1 MDKSNLESDE
11 KFKKMLILVFRGNC
25 AVLNTLC
32 AVTDYSDILL
42 LNFFRQPTHVPTE
55 SHFYLTDSI

>member
-1 MDKSNLESDE
+1 MKNS
-11 KFKKMLILVFRGNC
+11 KMLNLVFRGNC

-32 AVTDYSDILL
+32 AVTDYSDISV
-42 LNFFRQPTHVPTE
+42 LNFFRQPTHSPAE

>member
-1 MDKSNLESDE
+1 MKNS
-11 KFKKMLILVFRGNC
+11 KMLNLVFRGNC